1 MDDMMDIETN
11 SFKLDKEFEK
21 CESCTNF
28 QLFAI
33 LKGKDSLLNE
43 SEINPILGQTKAY
56 IERFNKYGVPDSN
69 EKLST
74 KAYYLRNL
82 LWKPERKLSS
92 FEEAQ
97 LIDLLPTSAEE
108 AFSLIPSLKNK
119 LDSTELQNYLDQLQ
133 KMSSSIHY

>member
-1 MDDMMDIETN
+1 MDIETN

-56 IERFNKYGVPDSN
+56 IERFNKYGVPVSN

-82 LWKPERKLSS
+82 LCKAERKLSS

>member
-1 MDDMMDIETN
+1 MW
-11 SFKLDKEFEK
+11 KLYKFSII
-21 CESCTNF
+21 CNF
-28 QLFAI
+28 
-33 LKGKDSLLNE
+33 KGKDSLLNE

>member
-97 LIDLLPTSAEE
+97 LIDLLPTSADE
-108 AFSLIPSLKNK
+108 AFSLIPSLRNK
-119 LDSTELQNYLDQLQ
+119 LDSNELQNYLDQLQ

>member
-1 MDDMMDIETN
+1 MMGMDIDTI

-33 LKGKDSLLNE
+33 LKGKESLLNE
-43 SEINPILGQTKAY
+43 SEINQTLGQTKAY

-74 KAYYLRNL
+74 KAYYLRAV
-82 LWKPERKLSS
+82 LWKPEKKLCS

-97 LIDLLPTSAEE
+97 LIDLLPTSADE
-108 AFSLIPSLKNK
+108 AFSLIPSLRNK
-119 LDSTELQNYLDQLQ
+119 LDSNELQNYLDQLQ
-133 KMSSSIHY
+133 KMSSSIHQ

>member
-1 MDDMMDIETN
+1 MMDIETN

-74 KAYYLRNL
+74 KAFYLRNL

>member
-1 MDDMMDIETN
+1 MMDIETN
-11 SFKLDKEFEK
+11 TFKLDKEFEK

-56 IERFNKYGVPDSN
+56 IERFNKYGVPDSKD
-69 EKLST
+69 KLST
-74 KAYYLRNL
+74 KAYDLRTL
-82 LWKPERKLSS
+82 LWKPEKKLCS

-133 KMSSSIHY
+133 KMSSSIHQ

>member
-1 MDDMMDIETN
+1 MDIETN
-11 SFKLDKEFEK
+11 TFKLDKEFEK

>member
-97 LIDLLPTSAEE
+97 LVDLLPTSAEE

>member
-1 MDDMMDIETN
+1 MMDIETN

>member
-1 MDDMMDIETN
+1 MMDIETN

-43 SEINPILGQTKAY
+43 SEINQTLGQTKAY

>member
-11 SFKLDKEFEK
+11 TFKLDKEFEK

-56 IERFNKYGVPDSN
+56 IERFNKYGVPDSKD
-69 EKLST
+69 KLNT
-74 KAYYLRNL
+74 KAYDLRTL
-82 LWKPERKLSS
+82 L
-92 FEEAQ
+92 
-97 LIDLLPTSAEE
+97 
-108 AFSLIPSLKNK
+108 
-119 LDSTELQNYLDQLQ
+119 
-133 KMSSSIHY
+133 